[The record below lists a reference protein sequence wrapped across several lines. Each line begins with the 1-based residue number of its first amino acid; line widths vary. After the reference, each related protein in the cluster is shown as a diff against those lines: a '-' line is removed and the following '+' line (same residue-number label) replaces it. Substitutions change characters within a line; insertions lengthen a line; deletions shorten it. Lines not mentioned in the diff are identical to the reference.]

1 MWSLPS
7 ALSFASAVLSERV
20 TVWFS
25 LYHFISVSLYG
36 LRWVRA
42 VWSHL
47 ESVWAVTGYEAPN
60 PVRGVGA
67 AVRTTMT
74 LIHKLESL
82 FLFVYPMLPPF
93 FLEAK
98 TFRVILLFINKCSFE
113 VLLLRCKGNQLFVN
127 ALFSLSHPASHSF
140 HLPLIP
146 DLIAACA
153 CKSYCTQPI
162 MHSRRPSFLMTGC
175 ASSLS
180 GHNCGC

>member
-20 TVWFS
+20 TVWFF

-47 ESVWAVTGYEAPN
+47 QSVWAVTGYEAPN

-67 AVRTTMT
+67 AVRTAMT

-82 FLFVYPMLPPF
+82 FLFVYPMLAPF
-93 FLEAK
+93 SWKLKHFVLFCFSSTSVVLKFCFFVAK
-98 TFRVILLFINKCSFE
+98 ETSYLLMHYS
-113 VLLLRCKGNQLFVN
+113 
-127 ALFSLSHPASHSF
+127 FSLSPS
-140 HLPLIP
+140 L
-146 DLIAACA
+146 
-153 CKSYCTQPI
+153 
-162 MHSRRPSFLMTGC
+162 SFLPSSPHPWFD
-175 ASSLS
+175 SSL
-180 GHNCGC
+180 CL